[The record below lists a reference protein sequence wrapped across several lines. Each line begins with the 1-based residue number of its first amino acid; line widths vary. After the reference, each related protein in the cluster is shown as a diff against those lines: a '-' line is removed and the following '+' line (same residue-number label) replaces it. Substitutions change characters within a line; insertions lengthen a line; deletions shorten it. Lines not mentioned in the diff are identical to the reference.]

1 MSMRVNVEPGRRLA
15 QTVMK
20 VAAVDRWTE
29 GDMASVSAS
38 RPLLLKVECQ
48 TFLKARATSQGR
60 FQMAEWNASF
70 DLLALGTPGLS
81 TLERVTLK
89 TSVGAVGVQTWLDTG
104 GLNRTMAD
112 LSPSV
117 VQ

>member
-1 MSMRVNVEPGRRLA
+1 
-15 QTVMK
+15 
-20 VAAVDRWTE
+20 
-29 GDMASVSAS
+29 
-38 RPLLLKVECQ
+38 
-48 TFLKARATSQGR
+48 
-60 FQMAEWNASF
+60 MAEWNASF